1 MELGKAYMLKL
12 EQFRSLFIGGT
23 KVELGIGQSLVW
35 VMSLTCGL
43 SVANIYL
50 AHPLLDVIA
59 RDLHIQKH
67 LLGSVIGIT
76 QVGYGLGL
84 LLIVPLGD
92 LFDRRR
98 LVTAMMVVS
107 CFALITLAKTSNVN
121 IFFFS
126 LALLGVLAVV
136 VQILVA
142 LSATLAAPSKSG
154 EVVGK
159 LTSGVVTG
167 ILIGRVM
174 AGWMAD
180 LFGWRS
186 VYVAS
191 AFVTLLMVVALHY
204 MLPRVDVN
212 RKAGRFSYIG
222 LIGSVFS
229 LLGSSRVLR
238 RHAFLALLIFASFN
252 VLWSSLGLMLVNG
265 PLHLSLT
272 SVGLFGLAGAAGA
285 IAASMAGKLADRGVT
300 RRSIWGGLAL
310 LLLSWVILGFA
321 EHFLIAAVIGVVL
334 LDFGIQLVHVS
345 NQNII
350 FNFHADVRSR
360 VVAAYMVFYSI
371 GSAIG
376 ALASNAL
383 LASFGWLAVCGLGVV
398 LSLIALGYCRRE
410 FAVS

>member
-1 MELGKAYMLKL
+1 MELSKACMLKSA
-12 EQFRSLFIGGT
+12 QFRNLLIGSS
-23 KVELGIGQSLVW
+23 KVELGIRPSLIW
-35 VMSLTCGL
+35 LMSVTCGL

-67 LLGSVIGIT
+67 FLGSVIGIT

-107 CFALITLAKTSNVN
+107 CFALFILAKTSNVN
-121 IFFFS
+121 LFFFS
-126 LALLGVLAVV
+126 LALLGVFAVV

-142 LSATLAAPSKSG
+142 FSATLATPGKSG

-159 LTSGVVTG
+159 VTSGVVTG
-167 ILIGRVM
+167 ILLGRVM

-191 AFVTLLMVVALHY
+191 ALATFLMAVALY
-204 MLPRVDVN
+204 CMLPRVDVN
-212 RKAGRFSYIG
+212 RQTQRSSYIG
-222 LIGSVFS
+222 LIVSMFS
-229 LLGSSRVLR
+229 LLGNSRVLR
-238 RHAFLALLIFASFN
+238 RQAFLALLIFASFN

-265 PLHLSLT
+265 SQHLSLT

-285 IAASMAGKLADRGVT
+285 IGASLSGKLADRGIA
-300 RRSIWGGLAL
+300 RRSIWIGLAL

-321 EHFLIAAVIGVVL
+321 EHFLIAAVTGVVL
-334 LDFGIQLVHVS
+334 LDFGVQVVHVS

-350 FNFHADVRSR
+350 FDLHADARSR

-383 LASFGWLAVCGLGVV
+383 HASIGWLGVCGLGAV
-398 LSLIALGYCRRE
+398 LSLIALGYCRWE
-410 FAVS
+410 FAPS